1 MLLTALVNKP
11 NNKTKMKTI
20 IPNRIDKAKE
30 YILTNMKQ
38 IKITNNLYNR
48 IIKSYPIAQPEK
60 CIELI
65 SQLKTE
71 IFLYNK

>member
-1 MLLTALVNKP
+1 
-11 NNKTKMKTI
+11 
-20 IPNRIDKAKE
+20 
-30 YILTNMKQ
+30 MKQ
-38 IKITNNLYNR
+38 ILISETLYNR